1 MKQQYSVN
9 LDFFKN
15 WTKESA
21 YVFGFISAD
30 GSVTHYYNKKQQKY
44 IPCGLSIKIHNQDT
58 KVLENFK
65 CMMHYSGPL
74 RYNVGEN
81 KNQTELSISKKSV
94 AEDLINLGL
103 MRNKSYELKWPTNIP
118 EEFMPFYLAGLFDGD
133 GSVYPKPCG
142 NPNFVEIGVNLTG
155 TLDVCEGL
163 KQYFSTIYGKEI
175 GHIEKFDTY
184 AAYFLNGVT
193 SALCFLDHIYI
204 NSTSQIRMERKYD
217 KYLQFK
223 NIDYPKYLE
232 YLELSINNLTPVD
245 YKIAEEIR
253 KAREHEGLTYN
264 QLSKRFNV
272 HGEVIRAI
280 LDGITHTKSDN
291 RDGHATCY
299 ITAFNETRHILDW
312 IEDDRCIVGE
322 CTLYHRLFKS
332 ERNWASEEA
341 LTTEPDYTSGTLKHV
356 VEAFG
361 ESKTLSE
368 WNNDERCKVTRS
380 TIMRRINVLGMT
392 PEEAITATEVPYTP
406 PVYKDGKVA
415 GNQKTTQATIEV
427 IRELSNTTSIK
438 EIATQLNIPYDRT
451 RAIANNK
458 TFNNGEEIKSHKI
471 HQHLIDINGA
481 LLTIRQ
487 LSDNYN
493 IPYETI
499 DRWHRDNLNISDM
512 IKERMSGKTRVF
524 LGKTKSQK
532 DIDSWVKANKVR
544 QDYKDG
550 IIGKKNYENNNITK
564 NCYVDIVGNRQNKE
578 EIIWWKE

>member
-1 MKQQYSVN
+1 MQ
-9 LDFFKN
+9 
-15 WTKESA
+15 
-21 YVFGFISAD
+21 
-30 GSVTHYYNKKQQKY
+30 
-44 IPCGLSIKIHNQDT
+44 
-58 KVLENFK
+58 
-65 CMMHYSGPL
+65 
-74 RYNVGEN
+74 
-81 KNQTELSISKKSV
+81 
-94 AEDLINLGL
+94 
-103 MRNKSYELKWPTNIP
+103 
-118 EEFMPFYLAGLFDGD
+118 
-133 GSVYPKPCG
+133 
-142 NPNFVEIGVNLTG
+142 
-155 TLDVCEGL
+155 
-163 KQYFSTIYGKEI
+163 
-175 GHIEKFDTY
+175 GH
-184 AAYFLNGVT
+184 
-193 SALCFLDHIYI
+193 
-204 NSTSQIRMERKYD
+204 
-217 KYLQFK
+217 
-223 NIDYPKYLE
+223 
-232 YLELSINNLTPVD
+232 
-245 YKIAEEIR
+245 
-253 KAREHEGLTYN
+253 
-264 QLSKRFNV
+264 
-272 HGEVIRAI
+272 
-280 LDGITHTKSDN
+280 
-291 RDGHATCY
+291 
-299 ITAFNETRHILDW
+299 
-312 IEDDRCIVGE
+312 
-322 CTLYHRLFKS
+322 
-332 ERNWASEEA
+332 
-341 LTTEPDYTSGTLKHV
+341 
-356 VEAFG
+356 
-361 ESKTLSE
+361 
-368 WNNDERCKVTRS
+368 
-380 TIMRRINVLGMT
+380 
-392 PEEAITATEVPYTP
+392 TEVPYTP